1 MTMIDDD
8 SRATAAELSEELIF
22 LIATAL
28 TDAQRKRATDLFRRF
43 ARQIESEAWRRGR
56 DSITPVVSPTVAP
69 VEPVA
74 QESVAVGEA
83 DGAAIETVSETLPPD
98 YRVSLIPL
106 VSWQD

>member
-8 SRATAAELSEELIF
+8 SRVTAAELSEELIF
-22 LIATAL
+22 LIATAQS
-28 TDAQRKRATDLFRRF
+28 DAQRKRATDLFRRF
-43 ARQIESEAWRRGR
+43 ARQVESEAWRRGR
-56 DSITPVVSPTVAP
+56 DSIMPVVSPVVAP

-74 QESVAVGEA
+74 QETATVGDT

-98 YRVSLIPL
+98 HRVSLIPL

>member
-8 SRATAAELSEELIF
+8 STLTTAELSEELIF

-43 ARQIESEAWRRGR
+43 ARQVEAEAWRRGR
-56 DSITPVVSPTVAP
+56 DSVSPVVSPEVAP
-69 VEPVA
+69 AEPA
-74 QESVAVGEA
+74 AE
-83 DGAAIETVSETLPPD
+83 GAPIVTETLPPD
-98 YRVSLIPL
+98 HRVSLIPL